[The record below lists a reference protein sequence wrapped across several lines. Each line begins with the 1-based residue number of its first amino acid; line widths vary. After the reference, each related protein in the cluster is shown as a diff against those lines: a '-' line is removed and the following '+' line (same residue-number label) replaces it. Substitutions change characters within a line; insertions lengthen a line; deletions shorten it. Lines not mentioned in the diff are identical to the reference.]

1 MGLFTKKVMTSIRHV
16 FRFFRE
22 SLSSSLLSNLIYTL
36 LITWEDL
43 FLNIGKTL
51 SKICLLIIEK
61 SQGSFLKDY
70 IGDYFDITI
79 YKKLT
84 FEPTDLEAD
93 YDVIV
98 TDTIITDSHA
108 IKADI
113 FYFGQLVP
121 SKVAMRLNDYL
132 RMRMG

>member
-1 MGLFTKKVMTSIRHV
+1 MTSIRHV

-22 SLSSSLLSNLIYTL
+22 SLSPSLLSNLIYTL

-61 SQGSFLKDY
+61 SQGSVGSFLKDY

>member
-1 MGLFTKKVMTSIRHV
+1 MGRP
-16 FRFFRE
+16 
-22 SLSSSLLSNLIYTL
+22 
-36 LITWEDL
+36 

-61 SQGSFLKDY
+61 SQGSVGSFLKDY

-98 TDTIITDSHA
+98 TDAIITDSHA

-113 FYFGQLVP
+113 FYFVQLVP

-132 RMRMG
+132 RMRMGQVMTR

>member
-1 MGLFTKKVMTSIRHV
+1 MTSIRHV

-22 SLSSSLLSNLIYTL
+22 SLSPSLLSNLIYTL

-51 SKICLLIIEK
+51 SKIRLLIIEK
-61 SQGSFLKDY
+61 SQGSVGSFLKDY

-84 FEPTDLEAD
+84 FEPADLEAD

-98 TDTIITDSHA
+98 TDAIITDSHA

-113 FYFGQLVP
+113 FYFVQLVP

-132 RMRMG
+132 RMRMGQVMTR

>member
-22 SLSSSLLSNLIYTL
+22 SLSSSLLNNLIYTL

-43 FLNIGKTL
+43 FLNIGMTL

-61 SQGSFLKDY
+61 SQGSVGSFLKDY

-79 YKKLT
+79 YKKIN
-84 FEPTDLEAD
+84 F
-93 YDVIV
+93 
-98 TDTIITDSHA
+98 
-108 IKADI
+108 
-113 FYFGQLVP
+113 
-121 SKVAMRLNDYL
+121 
-132 RMRMG
+132 